1 MIESVKEGRFWLGA
15 SARWITGQIILATSG
30 LILSD
35 SFSGYVRS
43 LRRRECLRRR
53 QVDDDAAEPRLGH
66 KDRRL
71 PSSATTPSP
80 DTPVTDAY
88 VAD

>member
-1 MIESVKEGRFWLGA
+1 M
-15 SARWITGQIILATSG
+15 SADQSGSWPQSG
-30 LILSD
+30 LRQQ
-35 SFSGYVRS
+35 VR
-43 LRRRECLRRR
+43 
-53 QVDDDAAEPRLGH
+53 QVVDDDAAEPRLGH